1 MDDEVVAVE
10 PEERYGDEIICPWCG
25 AKMED
30 SWEMARHD
38 DCGITDCELCGK
50 RYEWTQIVDVNYSTI
65 PVTPPPPTPPAEPPA
80 KGQSC
85 ENCGLAGKGNV
96 YHYDDPKA
104 RESCEGCSRGN
115 PDRWTPAQG
124 VHGKVSE

>member
-65 PVTPPPPTPPAEPPA
+65 PVTP
-80 KGQSC
+80 
-85 ENCGLAGKGNV
+85 
-96 YHYDDPKA
+96 
-104 RESCEGCSRGN
+104 R
-115 PDRWTPAQG
+115 
-124 VHGKVSE
+124 